1 MTYYTQNTGH
11 GSLNISELVFI
22 QSAQR
27 VLQELS
33 VGQLKDRILL
43 KSGKKTCKVTCE
55 IDKHN
60 KIVVSAEIFMV
71 AGDENASEATS
82 LIQQSIYDAIY
93 DITEIRQVKINVLV
107 LGFVLKN

>member
-43 KSGKKTCKVTCE
+43 KSGKKTCK
-55 IDKHN
+55 
-60 KIVVSAEIFMV
+60 
-71 AGDENASEATS
+71 
-82 LIQQSIYDAIY
+82 
-93 DITEIRQVKINVLV
+93 RQYFLESGGYYF
-107 LGFVLKN
+107 GFT